1 MTDKQIEE
9 MIRDIATKHAKDIYL
24 LGYHADVVERSS
36 SAKDN
41 MAAMVNLVRRHL
53 PYSTDE

>member
-1 MTDKQIEE
+1 MTDNQIEE
-9 MIRDIATKHAKDIYL
+9 MIRDIATKYGKDIYL
-24 LGYHADVVERSS
+24 LGYYAAVVERSN

-41 MAAMVNLVRRHL
+41 MAAMVKLVRRHL